1 MALQPNSPTEKKR
14 SVVSG
19 IRELWQASTA
29 PNPSIKD
36 AKESRKAK
44 LLATLSL
51 IISILLLFAFFLVPH
66 KFTVFTILLAVTFV
80 SYLLSRSIY
89 YQFGIYLFVYVF
101 TAIGFLTIYTGNA
114 STAETA
120 ISTTVYFGLV
130 VASVLL
136 SQTGFV
142 VLVSLS
148 IIASITIPFYS
159 NIPVEENVNAMRIA
173 GDLFAMGALLFG
185 INLFR
190 QSLEKE
196 QLAEVNAIN
205 QTLKDLAT
213 RLEDH
218 IKERTQEI
226 EQVTAQ
232 AQKQSLRIQTI
243 SDISQEISSSIKQT
257 PNELLTKIA
266 QIISKKLDYY
276 HVGIFLLDKDRE
288 FAILRATN
296 SQGGQKMLA
305 SHHQLKVGGAGI
317 VGFVSQSGRA
327 RIALDT
333 SADTVFFNNPD
344 LPETHS
350 EMALPLKYGNT
361 VIGVLDIQSSESNAF
376 NKEDIETLNTLTNQ
390 IALMVKNIQITDEAP
405 KGVTNQ
411 KIKISSKDIKRG
423 YTFQPDGSVIVTN
436 LPEHNLQIQKAIA
449 SGETV
454 VLSNAPKGSTPTI
467 AVPVKFREQVIGVL
481 HIEATKENRNW
492 TEDEIL
498 LIQAVSDRAGLALE
512 NARLLD
518 DSQRRATKEQAISE
532 ISTKIGAT
540 ADIESILRTAV
551 RELGAQI
558 SGTQISVE
566 IGGSKD

>member
-51 IISILLLFAFFLVPH
+51 IISTLLLFAFFLVPH
-66 KFTVFTILLAVTFV
+66 KFTIFTILLAVAFA

-232 AQKQSLRIQTI
+232 VQKQSLRIQTI

-305 SHHQLKVGGAGI
+305 NHHQLKVGGAGI

-423 YTFQPDGSVIVTN
+423 YTFQPDGSVTVTN

-454 VLSNAPKGSTPTI
+454 VLSNVPKGSTPTI